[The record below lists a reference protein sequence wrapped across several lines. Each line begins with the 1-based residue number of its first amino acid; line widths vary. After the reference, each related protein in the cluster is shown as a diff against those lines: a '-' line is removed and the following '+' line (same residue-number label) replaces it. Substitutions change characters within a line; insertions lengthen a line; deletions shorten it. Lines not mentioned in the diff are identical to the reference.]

1 MAIYFDT
8 QARKNP
14 QTKEV
19 RFYPRI
25 APPLQHLNREEFIQK
40 IVSESTIT
48 RHDLL
53 AVISALEQHI
63 VECLRNGTGL
73 KLGDLGSFR
82 LGYRTE
88 GQETKDAVSVEDV
101 KSLRIVFTP
110 SAKMKWGVN
119 KKNPLVQLYMKK
131 ED

>member
-1 MAIYFDT
+1 MAIYFDKV
-8 QARKNP
+8 ARKNP

-19 RFYPRI
+19 KFYPRI

-53 AVISALEQHI
+53 AVLSALEQHV

-88 GQETKDAVSVEDV
+88 GQQTMEAVTTEAV
-101 KSLRIVFTP
+101 KGLRIVFTP

-119 KKNPLVQLYMKK
+119 KKNPLVQLFMKK
-131 ED
+131 EE